1 MEAAVKSEWPSIE
14 ANVDLTHAVT
24 WRDQRRQRHINEI
37 TESAA
42 RRKIAWLRVS
52 RSIEQLDPT
61 LAEPSKRLFAELVS
75 GASLYDRMEM
85 LDDPIQYAL
94 DQYELANAR
103 LTEASHARKELV
115 HSIIGYVVIIVL
127 LVAQLLLMMGLGGIR
142 SISPPHGSRAIALD
156 ALLARKARARTCL
169 EGARIAR
176 NVIQAARS
184 YAMRAAILGLAGL
197 LSVTSLSFGAVLTTD
212 ADIRHAIIGNTISGV
227 EDGKSYAEFY
237 QPDGYIHGARGGRA
251 LCGRVAH
258 SRPELLCAI
267 LHKGEG
273 PDREEVGSGDIGAW
287 ECMGVDIKGSSFAWV
302 KDGERYKAQIV
313 RGNPNKL

>member
-1 MEAAVKSEWPSIE
+1 MLDFLAAGVETEIQPQAWRIEFAEDSKALPDRVDAIEIAEPRNVTALLTPLALSVAIRQTTPQTDGAVTVVWMPPSVDRTSTVERDADQWMRGAGEKRKEAMVRADVRTMRVVWDGSRVVIYASQRDIRFALDAIVRFSVAQKEAFALEAAVKSEWASIE

-24 WRDQRRQRHINEI
+24 RRDQRRQRHINEI

-127 LVAQLLLMMGLGGIR
+127 LVAQLLLMMGLEGV
-142 SISPPHGSRAIALD
+142 
-156 ALLARKARARTCL
+156 LLHWPASWK
-169 EGARIAR
+169 
-176 NVIQAARS
+176 
-184 YAMRAAILGLAGL
+184 
-197 LSVTSLSFGAVLTTD
+197 
-212 ADIRHAIIGNTISGV
+212 
-227 EDGKSYAEFY
+227 
-237 QPDGYIHGARGGRA
+237 
-251 LCGRVAH
+251 
-258 SRPELLCAI
+258 
-267 LHKGEG
+267 
-273 PDREEVGSGDIGAW
+273 
-287 ECMGVDIKGSSFAWV
+287 
-302 KDGERYKAQIV
+302 
-313 RGNPNKL
+313 

>member
-1 MEAAVKSEWPSIE
+1 MLDFLAAGVETEVQPQAWRIEFSEGSNALPDGVDAIEIAEPRNVTALLTPLTLSVAFRQPHLPTDGAVIVVWMPPTVDRASTVERDADEWMRGAGEKRKEAIVRADVRTMRVVWDEGRAVIYASQRDIHSALDAIVRFSLVQQEAVALEAAVRSEWASIE

-24 WRDQRRQRHINEI
+24 RRDQRRQRHLNEI
-37 TESAA
+37 TEMAA

-127 LVAQLLLMMGLGGIR
+127 LVAQLLLMMGLDG
-142 SISPPHGSRAIALD
+142 
-156 ALLARKARARTCL
+156 ALLHWPASWR
-169 EGARIAR
+169 
-176 NVIQAARS
+176 
-184 YAMRAAILGLAGL
+184 
-197 LSVTSLSFGAVLTTD
+197 
-212 ADIRHAIIGNTISGV
+212 
-227 EDGKSYAEFY
+227 
-237 QPDGYIHGARGGRA
+237 
-251 LCGRVAH
+251 
-258 SRPELLCAI
+258 
-267 LHKGEG
+267 
-273 PDREEVGSGDIGAW
+273 
-287 ECMGVDIKGSSFAWV
+287 
-302 KDGERYKAQIV
+302 
-313 RGNPNKL
+313 

>member
-1 MEAAVKSEWPSIE
+1 MLDFLAAGVETESQPQAWRIEFAEDSKAHPSGVETIEIAEPRNVTALLTPLALSVALRQTTPQTDGAVTVVWMPPSVDRTSTVERDADEWMRGAGEKRKEAMVRADVRTMRVVWDGSRVVIYASQRDIRFALDAIVRFSVAQKEAFALEAAVKSEWASIE

-24 WRDQRRQRHINEI
+24 RRDQRRQRHINEI

-127 LVAQLLLMMGLGGIR
+127 LVAQLLLMMGLDGV
-142 SISPPHGSRAIALD
+142 
-156 ALLARKARARTCL
+156 LLHWPASWK
-169 EGARIAR
+169 
-176 NVIQAARS
+176 
-184 YAMRAAILGLAGL
+184 
-197 LSVTSLSFGAVLTTD
+197 
-212 ADIRHAIIGNTISGV
+212 
-227 EDGKSYAEFY
+227 
-237 QPDGYIHGARGGRA
+237 
-251 LCGRVAH
+251 
-258 SRPELLCAI
+258 
-267 LHKGEG
+267 
-273 PDREEVGSGDIGAW
+273 
-287 ECMGVDIKGSSFAWV
+287 
-302 KDGERYKAQIV
+302 
-313 RGNPNKL
+313 

>member
-1 MEAAVKSEWPSIE
+1 MLDFLAAGVETEIQPQAWRIEFAEDSKVLPDRVDAIEIAEPRNVTALLTPLALSVAIRQTTPQTDGAVTVVWMPPSVDRTSTVERDADQWMRGAGEKRKEAMVRADVRTMRVVWDGSRVVIYASQRDIRFALDAIVRFSVAQKEAFALEAAVKSEWASIE

-24 WRDQRRQRHINEI
+24 RRDQRRQRHINEI

-127 LVAQLLLMMGLGGIR
+127 LVAQLLLMMGLEGV
-142 SISPPHGSRAIALD
+142 
-156 ALLARKARARTCL
+156 LLHWPASWK
-169 EGARIAR
+169 
-176 NVIQAARS
+176 
-184 YAMRAAILGLAGL
+184 
-197 LSVTSLSFGAVLTTD
+197 
-212 ADIRHAIIGNTISGV
+212 
-227 EDGKSYAEFY
+227 
-237 QPDGYIHGARGGRA
+237 
-251 LCGRVAH
+251 
-258 SRPELLCAI
+258 
-267 LHKGEG
+267 
-273 PDREEVGSGDIGAW
+273 
-287 ECMGVDIKGSSFAWV
+287 
-302 KDGERYKAQIV
+302 
-313 RGNPNKL
+313 